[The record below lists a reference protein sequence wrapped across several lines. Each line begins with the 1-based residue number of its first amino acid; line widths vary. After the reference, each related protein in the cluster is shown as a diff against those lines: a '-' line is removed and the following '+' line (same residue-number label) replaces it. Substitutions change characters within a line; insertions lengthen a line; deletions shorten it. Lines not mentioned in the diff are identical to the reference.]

1 MCLGIP
7 GQIVEISDAAQQR
20 ATVDIDGARQEVSV
34 AMLDLDGPEGVQTG
48 DWVVV
53 HVGFAMARID
63 EREARETLDA
73 VHELSDMYVREL
85 GEQAASAE
93 AVEDP
98 RPG

>member
-7 GQIVEISDAAQQR
+7 GQIVAIGDAAQQR
-20 ATVDIDGARQEVSV
+20 ATVDVDGVRQEVSV
-34 AMLDLDGPEGVQTG
+34 AMLDLGGPEGVQTG

-63 EREARETLDA
+63 EREARETLEA
-73 VHELSDMYVREL
+73 IHELSDMYMREL
-85 GEQAASAE
+85 GEHAESAE
-93 AVEDP
+93 AAEDP